1 MNKKLKK
8 YIVAISF
15 FVVVQVCMGMF
26 LFASEVRAAEVA
38 ESDKRDYV
46 LPKLNFA
53 IGDFGKNKNDF
64 AELERQKCNLINGF
78 TSLQKGDNSP
88 WCYTV
93 PWLGQYVEALY
104 KYGLIIGSVL
114 ATLMVIV
121 GGFLYMTSGLNPSG
135 REKGKQMIISSVV
148 GLVLLMGSY
157 TLLKIINPT
166 LTELPSLTIEAARP
180 IVLPPTYC
188 EDIENAEKEYGKTFK
203 IGDPIKPDTDED
215 DPGCGDEF
223 KVELLNEEVAK
234 ERVIASDAKCVYSGC
249 NDATNGCVE
258 VNDKFT
264 CKPVLF
270 YGSIETYRG
279 GLLLLDEGAIELTG
293 YIQDDGNGFGI
304 RVWGDGGGSLQN
316 LSGAGKPVNY
326 NVMNKTYYFTR
337 NQTTL
342 DSLNNFNDTDPLFL
356 QITINEPHLVVG
368 VGSYEKY
375 WVGYGGSPVG
385 FKFGLSNKECCSYT
399 AGSIVKNSGGCR
411 LYTVGALK
419 QRAIRLDIDT
429 GDYFSEDGKEIDDS
443 MEHLAGMPSCRD
455 LIYVPFTPVN

>member
-15 FVVVQVCMGMF
+15 FVVVQICMGMF
-26 LFASEVRAAEVA
+26 LFANEVKAEA
-38 ESDKRDYV
+38 LADPDKRDYV

-53 IGDFGKNKNDF
+53 IGDFGKEGNGF
-64 AELERQKCNLINGF
+64 AELERQRCNEINGF
-78 TSLQKGDNSP
+78 TALQKGKGNTSP

-180 IVLPPTYC
+180 IVLPPAYC
-188 EDIENAEKEYGKTFK
+188 EDIENVEKEYGKTFK
-203 IGDPIKPDTDED
+203 IGDPIKPDTDVE

-223 KVELLNEEVAK
+223 KVELLNAQVA
-234 ERVIASDAKCVYSGC
+234 EDRAIAPDAKCVYSAC
-249 NDATNGCVE
+249 RDATNGCVE
-258 VNDKFT
+258 ENDKFT
-264 CKPVLF
+264 CKPALF
-270 YGSIETYRG
+270 YGSISKYRE
-279 GLLLLDEGAIELTG
+279 GLLLLDGGLLEMTG
-293 YIQDDGNGFGI
+293 YIQDDGGGFSM
-304 RVWGDGGGSLQN
+304 RLFDPTNKSLN
-316 LSGAGKPVNY
+316 GAGKPVGY
-326 NVMNKTYYFTR
+326 NEKDRSYYFARNSATDDALNRSADNVPVFLQIRVNTPHLFVGIGSYKTYYSDYKGAPIKYDYIPYTAVSDGCC
-337 NQTTL
+337 TYT
-342 DSLNNFNDTDPLFL
+342 SNDT
-356 QITINEPHLVVG
+356 IST
-368 VGSYEKY
+368 K
-375 WVGYGGSPVG
+375 
-385 FKFGLSNKECCSYT
+385 
-399 AGSIVKNSGGCR
+399 AGCK

-419 QRAIRLDIDT
+419 QKALRVDIDT
-429 GDYFSEDGKEIDDS
+429 SNHFANGETLEGSV
-443 MEHLAGMPSCRD
+443 GMKCGEGFKS
-455 LIYVPFTPVN
+455 IFTPIN